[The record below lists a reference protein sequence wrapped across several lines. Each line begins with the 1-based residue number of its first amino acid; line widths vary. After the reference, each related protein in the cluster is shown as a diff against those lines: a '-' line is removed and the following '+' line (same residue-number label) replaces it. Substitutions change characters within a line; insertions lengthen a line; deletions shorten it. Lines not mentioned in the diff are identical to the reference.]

1 MVLRD
6 SGVARWVMVLP
17 SLSCVVREGAAIGGD
32 VTGTDI
38 GSESSARVTRGRLGE
53 LRGRRVD

>member
-1 MVLRD
+1 
-6 SGVARWVMVLP
+6 VMVLL

-38 GSESSARVTRGRLGE
+38 GFESSARVTRGRLGE